1 MDKALEE
8 LLGPDFKSHKRWRL
22 RWLWLAGLLAGLLA
36 AIWGRDEKQPLK
48 YLTAEVQRGNLI
60 VTVTATGELK
70 PRNQV
75 EVGTE
80 VSGTI
85 KTVLADYNDRVKRG
99 QVLAVLDTAQL
110 EARKRQTQA
119 ALALAK
125 ARVEQAQAT
134 LTETENKFQRAKRL
148 SSAKLLSQEDYEV
161 AYAAYLRAKA
171 ALAEALAKVE
181 ETQAQLDEQLRILDK
196 AVIRAPIDGIVLKR
210 QVEPGQTVAAS
221 LQTPVLFVLAETLS
235 QMVLHVAVDEADVG
249 QIREGQSATFTVDA
263 YPERRFQATILQVRY
278 APQVVEGVVTY
289 ETVLAVENGD
299 LALRPGMTATAE
311 IVVKEIQDA
320 LLVPNAALRFAPP
333 AEEDLPATGGSVL
346 ARLFPRPKTPPR
358 PALNPAK
365 QQVFVLQDGILKP
378 VAVKVGASDGAF
390 TQIVAGDL
398 KPGTPVV
405 VDVVTPSR

>member
-1 MDKALEE
+1 
-8 LLGPDFKSHKRWRL
+8 
-22 RWLWLAGLLAGLLA
+22 
-36 AIWGRDEKQPLK
+36 
-48 YLTAEVQRGNLI
+48 
-60 VTVTATGELK
+60 
-70 PRNQV
+70 
-75 EVGTE
+75 
-80 VSGTI
+80 
-85 KTVLADYNDRVKRG
+85 
-99 QVLAVLDTAQL
+99 
-110 EARKRQTQA
+110 
-119 ALALAK
+119 
-125 ARVEQAQAT
+125 
-134 LTETENKFQRAKRL
+134 
-148 SSAKLLSQEDYEV
+148 
-161 AYAAYLRAKA
+161 
-171 ALAEALAKVE
+171 
-181 ETQAQLDEQLRILDK
+181 LDK

-365 QQVFVLQDGILKP
+365 QQVFVLQDGTLKP